1 MESKELERLQKKY
14 EHSYHN
20 CLGIIQGNLT
30 KGMRRVDGK
39 HPTTAYLVWNNH
51 EEKLWR
57 IGMNGT
63 HNRVATILFSSRQ
76 TEWFTFTV
84 PPYKQIRQSK

>member
-1 MESKELERLQKKY
+1 MEYEAALDEVKED
-14 EHSYHN
+14 
-20 CLGIIQGNLT
+20 LT

-39 HPTTAYLVWNNH
+39 HPTTAYLVWNPFTNL
-51 EEKLWR
+51 LWR

-63 HNRVATILFSSRQ
+63 HNREATMRASGKNAS
-76 TEWFTFTV
+76 WFTFTV